1 MYQDLGDD
9 EDLDALRSRFSGA
22 DMAASQPW
30 WPQDQSVGE
39 LALQIAL
46 LVESLGTF
54 PTLGDWALVCLLPI
68 VSPTRCCLKSPHIA
82 YMGW

>member
-54 PTLGDWALVCLLPI
+54 PTLGDWALVCCPSCHPPD
-68 VSPTRCCLKSPHIA
+68 VA
-82 YMGW
+82 